1 MSIKAFFLV
10 IISGLAGLN
19 PGLAQDAVVLNYQGR
34 VQVQGSP
41 FSGTGYFMFSLEGA
55 NGEIFWASG
64 DFPFAGSTNLPANAL
79 RLSAQGGAYTV
90 RLGQAGTGMPPLAMA
105 GLLRLSHP
113 RLKVWFNDSRHGWQ
127 RAGDDVPLD
136 PLLASL
142 AENGK
147 RPLTGNQT
155 DAILQELREL
165 RIALTQPNRGAA
177 PAPAPEPPAYGTVTL
192 AGPAMGR
199 ADAPVV
205 LVEFTDY
212 QCPFCKKFHDTI
224 MPELVRQFVDAGKLR
239 IVSRNLPLP
248 FHPNAGPA
256 ALAAACANQQDKYW
270 LMREKLFAHSS
281 ELTSANSLV
290 AATAATLDLPK
301 FQACLE
307 ARLFDAALK
316 KDSQEAEAV
325 GISGTPSFVVGK
337 PEGDH
342 VRGLIIVGTQPVN
355 IFAAEIQKLLAVK

>member
-1 MSIKAFFLV
+1 MSIKAFFWV
-10 IISGLAGLN
+10 IFAGLAGVN
-19 PGLAQDAVVLNYQGR
+19 PGLAQDTVALNYKGR
-34 VQVQGSP
+34 VQVEGSP

-64 DFPFAGSTNLPANAL
+64 DFPFAGSTNIPANAL
-79 RLSAQGGAYTV
+79 RLPAQGGSYSV
-90 RLGQAGTGMPPLAMA
+90 RLGQTGSGMPTLGLA
-105 GLLRLSHP
+105 GLQRLSHP

-142 AENGK
+142 AESGK
-147 RPLTGNQT
+147 RPISGNQAE
-155 DAILQELREL
+155 AILQELRDL
-165 RIALTQPNRGAA
+165 RSALAQPNRAAA
-177 PAPAPEPPAYGTVTL
+177 PAPAPEPPAYGTVNL
-192 AGPAMGR
+192 AGPVMGR

-212 QCPFCKKFHDTI
+212 QCPFCKKFHESI
-224 MPELVRQFVDAGKLR
+224 MPELVRQFVDTGKLR
-239 IVSRNLPLP
+239 IISRNLPLP
-248 FHPNAGPA
+248 FHANAGPA
-256 ALAAACANQQDKYW
+256 ALAAACANQQEKYW
-270 LMREKLFAHSS
+270 AMREKLFAHSS
-281 ELTSANSLV
+281 ELTTANILL
-290 AATAATLDLPK
+290 AATAAALDLPK
-301 FQACLE
+301 FQACLDAKGFE
-307 ARLFDAALK
+307 AALK

-355 IFAAEIQKLLAVK
+355 VFATEIQKLLAAK